1 MLHSKGPLLSGEG
14 YYFYGELFFVEVVLS
29 KGRYF
34 RGGGTFKGSILSGG
48 DGTFERVLL
57 LGGGGTFGR
66 RWYFRK
72 GATFGRW
79 YFWEEVLLSRGC
91 YFWGEVLLS
100 KRCYFR
106 KILEAF
112 ILSESR

>member
-57 LGGGGTFGR
+57 LGGGTFGKR
-66 RWYFRK
+66 YYFRG
-72 GATFGRW
+72 GATFG
-79 YFWEEVLLSRGC
+79 G
-91 YFWGEVLLS
+91 
-100 KRCYFR
+100 RCYFQR
-106 KILEAF
+106 GATFGKF
-112 ILSESR
+112 